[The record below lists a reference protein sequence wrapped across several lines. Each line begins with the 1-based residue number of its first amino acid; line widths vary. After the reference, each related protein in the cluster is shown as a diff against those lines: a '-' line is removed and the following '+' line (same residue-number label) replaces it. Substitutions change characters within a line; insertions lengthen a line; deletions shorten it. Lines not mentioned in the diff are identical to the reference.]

1 MIRRILA
8 GAAIAGIALGFSATA
23 ASADPNPYNSGN
35 SVLSQFSALD
45 NATVLNG
52 VLNDS
57 VKDIDVL
64 NVGKLEEANVMV
76 LNNG

>member
-8 GAAIAGIALGFSATA
+8 GAAIAGIAFGFSATA
-23 ASADPNPYNSGN
+23 ASADDTPYNSGN
-35 SVLSQFSALD
+35 SVLSQFSALH

>member
-8 GAAIAGIALGFSATA
+8 GAAIAGIAFGFSATA
-23 ASADPNPYNSGN
+23 ASADDYNSGN

-64 NVGKLEEANVMV
+64 NVAKLEDVNVAV

>member
-8 GAAIAGIALGFSATA
+8 GAAIAGIALGFSAAA
-23 ASADPNPYNSGN
+23 ASADSNPYNSGQ
-35 SVLSQFSALD
+35 SWLSQWSALN

-57 VKDIDVL
+57 VKDVNVL
-64 NVGKLEEANVMV
+64 NIGQLDQVDVAV

>member
-8 GAAIAGIALGFSATA
+8 GAAIAGIAFGFSATA
-23 ASADPNPYNSGN
+23 ASADDPYNSGN
-35 SVLSQFSALD
+35 SVLSQWSALN

-64 NVGKLEEANVMV
+64 NIAKLEETNVMV